1 MTTKIDNQLS
11 AKFMA
16 SALNFNSAIKK
27 LFGNQYSLETEQ
39 AFSIQFSSIDKDTV
53 RTLLIQQD
61 LPKNIR
67 AFLVEFENGMTQE
80 EYNDPRFSYRV
91 AIVQKAVNN
100 KNTADQLLQ
109 IIPFGSEASNAMN
122 KAILKETE
130 KIKYLPKTIV
140 SQMKAEGFV
149 KFTMH
154 KHTILWQEKDAK
166 NPKHQ
171 YGTQVE
177 SQWYWYEPW
186 LDQVRQYCN
195 QNEPIYKIPSSVQPI
210 YTSETKL
217 G

>member
-1 MTTKIDNQLS
+1 
-11 AKFMA
+11 MA

-53 RTLLIQQD
+53 RTLLINPD
-61 LPKNIR
+61 LPNNIR

-80 EYNDPRFSYRV
+80 EYDDPRFSYRV
-91 AIVQKAVNN
+91 ALVQKVVNN

-109 IIPFGSEASNAMN
+109 LIPFGSEVSEAMN

-130 KIKYLPKTIV
+130 KVKYLPKTIIA
-140 SQMKAEGFV
+140 QMKAEGFV

-154 KHTILWQEKDAK
+154 KHTILWRERDAK
-166 NPKHQ
+166 NPKFQ

-177 SQWYWYEPW
+177 GQWYWYEPW
-186 LDQVRQYCN
+186 LLQVRQYCAN
-195 QNEPIYKIPSSVQPI
+195 SEPVYKVPSSAPPI
-210 YTSETKL
+210 YTSEAKL